1 MKVGITQFVTDR
13 TIDIVSLARH
23 CERLGFESLWVPEHP
38 VVPVDMTTPFPGS
51 ADGKLPDFYKR
62 LMDPFVGL
70 AAAAGATEKILL
82 GTGIC
87 LVPERNPLYTAKE
100 VATVDRVSNGR
111 FLFGIGAGWIGEE
124 AEVFGVDFPRRW
136 TQTREFV
143 QALKVLWSEEHPEFH
158 GKYVDFPKVWCYP
171 KPIQQPHPPILIA
184 GELERMAAR
193 VADYGD
199 GWIPRGR
206 AIDPAG
212 VEQGRARI
220 AGLYRERGRD
230 PAQLTVSIYGADPD
244 RESNRRFADAGTD
257 RVVHMLPSKGEAETV
272 KQREHWAAE
281 LL

>member
-1 MKVGITQFVTDR
+1 MKGALSDSKGSSSSSGSPAGEGGALQDKPFDPELEEAR
-13 TIDIVSLARH
+13 LAERAGELLDLAR
-23 CERLGFESLWVPEHP
+23 
-38 VVPVDMTTPFPGS
+38 
-51 ADGKLPDFYKR
+51 
-62 LMDPFVGL
+62 
-70 AAAAGATEKILL
+70 AAGA
-82 GTGIC
+82 
-87 LVPERNPLYTAKE
+87 
-100 VATVDRVSNGR
+100 D
-111 FLFGIGAGWIGEE
+111 E

-136 TQTREFV
+136 SQTREHV
-143 QALKVLWSEEHPEFH
+143 QALKALWSEEHPEFH
-158 GKYVDFPKVWCYP
+158 GKYVDFPKVWCHP

-230 PAQLTVSIYGADPD
+230 PAQLTVSIYGAEPN
-244 RESNRRFADAGTD
+244 RESNSRFADAGTD

-272 KQREHWAAE
+272 QQLEQWAAE